1 MITVLNNKVIVDA
14 NNLHEINMTEG
25 QASGC
30 NDTKEESQFT
40 NCDVLFSAAFKWL
53 KFTGAAFKK
62 KSFETK

>member
-1 MITVLNNKVIVDA
+1 MNA
-14 NNLHEINMTEG
+14 N
-25 QASGC
+25 
-30 NDTKEESQFT
+30 TKEESQFT